1 METFGNSLNGMRHQQ
16 GGGAVGTGPN
26 NATPIQTALG
36 GAHTALG
43 VVGGSGNSVQDRHA
57 AVTVTVGGPS
67 VMQQL
72 QHRSQFSNSS
82 GPFTPGSSTTSG
94 SGSTSGSEINLNASA
109 IVATASDC
117 CGGNVMSFEETKQL
131 LAKHLQETSRARS
144 CCSGGGPTGSG
155 TTIAVSG
162 TAGNG
167 TNNLQ
172 VSTTNYHHHHHEEPA
187 NFDGIDLG
195 VDDQTPVPLGDI
207 LDKLQEESDSLS
219 GVAPGSGSDPQA
231 DHCTK
236 NGSCTGDD
244 LNDFIRLHSVTGDGS
259 DHPTISATVNV
270 ATLDLSDPDSIHQ
283 HLSQLND
290 TVLRVTTDRL
300 NANASSTENDLFDDS
315 DDPMASVASTVAS
328 IAASTASTKAAG
340 VSDPTNN
347 SKQPGQSQL
356 ERSVPISISISNPA
370 LTAPQSIASNPA
382 GGTGVGIGGSGSD
395 SSNSATPIPE
405 GGITIPATPGS
416 TDIKNTIGT
425 EKTLTISTTSSSSK
439 KPNSTSLS
447 GVTTTTT
454 AGSTPPS
461 MTPPPTGSRK
471 SGSSSGSKASPQS
484 CSVCSKVFSNASAL
498 GTIHILRHYF

>member
-16 GGGAVGTGPN
+16 GGGAIGTGPN

-36 GAHTALG
+36 GAHAALG
-43 VVGGSGNSVQDRHA
+43 VVVGNGNSVQDGHA

-82 GPFTPGSSTTSG
+82 GPFTPGSNSG
-94 SGSTSGSEINLNASA
+94 SGSASGSEINLNASA

-155 TTIAVSG
+155 ATIAVSG

-172 VSTTNYHHHHHEEPA
+172 VSTTNYHHHHHEEPV

-219 GVAPGSGSDPQA
+219 GVARGSGSDPQA
-231 DHCTK
+231 EHCNK

-328 IAASTASTKAAG
+328 IAASTVSTKVTG
-340 VSDPTNN
+340 VSDPTNI

-356 ERSVPISISISNPA
+356 EQSVPISISISNPA
-370 LTAPQSIASNPA
+370 LTAPQSITSNPV
-382 GGTGVGIGGSGSD
+382 GGTGVGIGGNGSD
-395 SSNSATPIPE
+395 SSNSLTPEPE
-405 GGITIPATPGS
+405 GGIATPAAGS
-416 TDIKNTIGT
+416 TVTDIKNTLGT
-425 EKTLTISTTSSSSK
+425 EKTLTISTTSSSSE
-439 KPNSTSLS
+439 KPTSTSAS
-447 GVTTTTT
+447 GVTTTS

-461 MTPPPTGSRK
+461 MTPPPPTGSRK

-498 GTIHILRHYF
+498 GIIHILRNHF